1 MYNSDMPSRADLPT
15 SSQLLRSTIIAIGV
29 AGALL
34 VTVVLPAE
42 YGVDPTRIGRVLGL
56 TEMGEIKQQLA
67 EEAELDAA
75 MAEQSAQQGS
85 IAETSQQQL
94 AEMAEA
100 PAPAQDMAVEE
111 SPTET
116 TAAPSPDANAWTD
129 ETVLV
134 LGPGEAAEIKLV
146 MQAGA
151 TANFE
156 WTAEHG
162 HLNSALHG
170 DGTAGEAIS
179 YRNGRAETS
188 HAGDLVAEFDGS
200 HGWFWRNRSGETV
213 TLTLKTRGE
222 YSELKRVI

>member
-15 SSQLLRSTIIAIGV
+15 SSQLLRSTLIAIGV
-29 AGALL
+29 AAALL

-75 MAEQSAQQGS
+75 MAAQPEQQGS
-85 IAETSQQQL
+85 IAEPSEQP

-100 PAPAQDMAVEE
+100 PAPAQDMTAEE
-111 SPTET
+111 SPAET
-116 TAAPSPDANAWTD
+116 TAVPADGADAWTD
-129 ETVLV
+129 ETILV

-156 WTAEHG
+156 WTAEPG

-200 HGWFWRNRSGETV
+200 HGWFWRNRSDETV
-213 TLTLKTRGE
+213 TMTLKTKGD
-222 YSELKRVI
+222 YSEIKRVL

>member
-15 SSQLLRSTIIAIGV
+15 SSQLLRSTVIAIGV
-29 AGALL
+29 AAALL
-34 VTVVLPAE
+34 VTIVLPAE

-75 MAEQSAQQGS
+75 MAAQSVQQGNVT
-85 IAETSQQQL
+85 ETSEQP
-94 AEMAEA
+94 AEMAEV
-100 PAPAQDMAVEE
+100 PAPVQDMAAEE
-111 SPTET
+111 TPVET
-116 TAAPSPDANAWTD
+116 TAVPAAGADAWTD

-156 WTAEHG
+156 WTAEPG

-188 HAGDLVAEFDGS
+188 HAGDLVAEFNGS
-200 HGWFWRNRSGETV
+200 HGWFWRNRSDETV
-213 TLTLKTRGE
+213 TMILKTKGD
-222 YSELKRVI
+222 YSEIKRVL

>member
-15 SSQLLRSTIIAIGV
+15 SSQLLRSTLIAIGV
-29 AGALL
+29 AAALL

-67 EEAELDAA
+67 EEAALDAA

-85 IAETSQQQL
+85 GETS
-94 AEMAEA
+94 AEQPVDIADVSPPAEERA
-100 PAPAQDMAVEE
+100 IEDTSDATVTEPAAV
-111 SPTET
+111 
-116 TAAPSPDANAWTD
+116 ADAWTD

-134 LGPGEAAEIKLV
+134 LRPGEAAEIKLV

-156 WTAEHG
+156 WTAEPG

-200 HGWFWRNRSGETV
+200 HGWFWRNRSDETV
-213 TLTLKTRGE
+213 TMTLKTKGD
-222 YSELKRVI
+222 YSEIKRVL

>member
-15 SSQLLRSTIIAIGV
+15 SSQLLRSTVIAIGV
-29 AGALL
+29 AAALL
-34 VTVVLPAE
+34 VTIVLPAE

-75 MAEQSAQQGS
+75 MAAQSVQQGNVT
-85 IAETSQQQL
+85 ETSEQP
-94 AEMAEA
+94 AEMAEV
-100 PAPAQDMAVEE
+100 PAPVQDMAAEE
-111 SPTET
+111 TPVET
-116 TAAPSPDANAWTD
+116 TPVPAPGAEAWTD
-129 ETVLV
+129 ETRLV

-156 WTAEHG
+156 WTAEPG

-188 HAGDLVAEFDGS
+188 HAGDLVAEFNGS
-200 HGWFWRNRSGETV
+200 HGWFWRNRSDETV
-213 TLTLKTRGE
+213 TMILKTKGD
-222 YSELKRVI
+222 YSEIKRVL

>member
-15 SSQLLRSTIIAIGV
+15 SSQLLRSTVIAIGV
-29 AGALL
+29 AAALL
-34 VTVVLPAE
+34 VTIVLPAE

-75 MAEQSAQQGS
+75 MAAQSVQQGNVT
-85 IAETSQQQL
+85 ETSEQP
-94 AEMAEA
+94 AEMAEV
-100 PAPAQDMAVEE
+100 PAPVQDMAAEE
-111 SPTET
+111 MPVET
-116 TAAPSPDANAWTD
+116 TAVPAAGADAWTD

-156 WTAEHG
+156 WTAEPG

-188 HAGDLVAEFDGS
+188 HAGDLVAEFNGS
-200 HGWFWRNRSGETV
+200 HGWFWRNRSDETV
-213 TLTLKTRGE
+213 TMILKTKGD
-222 YSELKRVI
+222 YSEIKRVL

>member
-15 SSQLLRSTIIAIGV
+15 SSQLLRSTVIAIGV
-29 AGALL
+29 AAALL
-34 VTVVLPAE
+34 VTIVLPAE

-75 MAEQSAQQGS
+75 MAAQSVQQGNVT
-85 IAETSQQQL
+85 ETSEQP
-94 AEMAEA
+94 AEMAEV
-100 PAPAQDMAVEE
+100 PAPVQDMAAEE
-111 SPTET
+111 TPVET
-116 TAAPSPDANAWTD
+116 TAVPAAGADAWTD

-156 WTAEHG
+156 WTAEPG

-188 HAGDLVAEFDGS
+188 HAGDLVAEFNGS
-200 HGWFWRNRSGETV
+200 HGWFWRNRSDETV
-213 TLTLKTRGE
+213 TMILKTKGD
-222 YSELKRVI
+222 YSELKRVL

>member
-15 SSQLLRSTIIAIGV
+15 SSQLLRSTLIAIGV
-29 AGALL
+29 AAALL

-75 MAEQSAQQGS
+75 MTAQPEQQGS
-85 IAETSQQQL
+85 IAEPSEQP

-100 PAPAQDMAVEE
+100 PAPAQDMTAEE
-111 SPTET
+111 SPAET
-116 TAAPSPDANAWTD
+116 TAVPADGADAWTD
-129 ETVLV
+129 ETILV

-156 WTAEHG
+156 WTAEPG

-200 HGWFWRNRSGETV
+200 HGWFWRNRSDETV
-213 TLTLKTRGE
+213 TMTLKTKGD
-222 YSELKRVI
+222 YSEIKRVL

>member
-15 SSQLLRSTIIAIGV
+15 SSQLLRSTVIAIGV
-29 AGALL
+29 AAALL
-34 VTVVLPAE
+34 VTIVLPAE

-75 MAEQSAQQGS
+75 MAAQSVQQGNVT
-85 IAETSQQQL
+85 ETSEQP
-94 AEMAEA
+94 AEMAEV
-100 PAPAQDMAVEE
+100 PAPVQDMAAEE
-111 SPTET
+111 TPVET
-116 TAAPSPDANAWTD
+116 TAVPAAGADAWTD

-156 WTAEHG
+156 WTAEPG

-179 YRNGRAETS
+179 YRNGRDETS
-188 HAGDLVAEFDGS
+188 HAGDLVAEFNGS
-200 HGWFWRNRSGETV
+200 HGWFWRNRSDETV
-213 TLTLKTRGE
+213 TMILKTKGD
-222 YSELKRVI
+222 YSEIKRVL

>member
-15 SSQLLRSTIIAIGV
+15 SSQLLRSTVIAIGV
-29 AGALL
+29 AAALL

-67 EEAELDAA
+67 EEAALDAA
-75 MAEQSAQQGS
+75 MAEQSAQQGGV
-85 IAETSQQQL
+85 ETSTEQPV
-94 AEMAEA
+94 EMADVSP
-100 PAPAQDMAVEE
+100 PAEEMVIEDTSNATVTEPAAV
-111 SPTET
+111 
-116 TAAPSPDANAWTD
+116 ADAWTD

-156 WTAEHG
+156 WTAEPG

-179 YRNGRAETS
+179 YRSGRAETS

-200 HGWFWRNRSGETV
+200 HGWFWRNRSDETV
-213 TLTLKTRGE
+213 TMILKTKGD
-222 YSELKRVI
+222 YSEIKRVL